1 MNRKVVLSGKFK
13 RDLKKHYLE
22 LVSDSWVEVLHYLI
36 NDKELPQ
43 KYCDHALKGNYQGCR
58 DCHIKP
64 DLVLIYEKINN
75 DLLLIRLGTHSELF
89 K

>member
-1 MNRKVVLSGKFK
+1 M
-13 RDLKKHYLE
+13 E
-22 LVSDSWVEVLHYLI
+22 LVSDSWAEVLHFLI
-36 NDKELPQ
+36 NDKELSQ
-43 KYCDHALKGNYQGCR
+43 KYCDYALKGNYQGCR

-64 DLVLIYEKINN
+64 DLVLIYEIINN